1 MPRSVD
7 DATAARHRRKVAS
20 EQAFSSL
27 LRFRLSPFPATVGIV
42 SRPAPTAA
50 TRVPELKPGLRER
63 ILCAAGNSQSAGTR
77 RAYDSAW
84 RRFNNWC
91 SAAGHIA
98 LPAHPATVAAYLV
111 QAADTW
117 TPEGERAYSPATL
130 TKWVAAIT
138 DRHRRAGLEVSP
150 TQHETV
156 RATLTGIR
164 REYAQAG
171 DRPRNPRAPL
181 LTDDVLAIVTAARAQ
196 VHGWADMVSERRDT
210 ALLLMGFAGAFRRS
224 ELVELRGADVAPHP
238 LDGVHV
244 MVRRSKT
251 DQEGRGRVHAL
262 PRSADPARCPP
273 CAYARWAQVVEAFDR
288 GGRPAV
294 IALLSRSASGDVTT
308 HVCRDP
314 EAAAIAPHRVVF
326 RCVAGHGNLSSG
338 AMSGAAVHAAVR
350 RRAERAGYPAAAVSQ
365 LGAHSLRAGFV
376 TQAFRNGADAHAIMR
391 QTAHSTPAMVE
402 IYAREQAPLVGNAV
416 TTLGL

>member
-1 MPRSVD
+1 MSSP
-7 DATAARHRRKVAS
+7 ALPAVA
-20 EQAFSSL
+20 
-27 LRFRLSPFPATVGIV
+27 
-42 SRPAPTAA
+42 
-50 TRVPELKPGLRER
+50 RVPELEAAVRAR

-84 RRFNNWC
+84 RRFAGWC
-91 SAAGHIA
+91 STNGHTA

-111 QAADTW
+111 EAADTW
-117 TPEGERAYSPATL
+117 TPGGTRAYSPATL
-130 TKWVAAIT
+130 TKWVAAIA
-138 DRHRRAGLEVSP
+138 DRHRRAGVEVSP

-156 RATLTGIR
+156 RATLAGIR
-164 REYAQAG
+164 REYAAAG
-171 DRPRNPRAPL
+171 DRPRNPRSPL
-181 LTDDVLAIVTAARAQ
+181 LTDDVLAIVSAARAQ
-196 VHGWADMVSERRDT
+196 ARGWSAAVVERRDT
-210 ALLLMGFAGAFRRS
+210 ALLMMGFAGAFRRS
-224 ELVELRGADVAPHP
+224 ELVELRGADVALHP
-238 LDGVHV
+238 LDGVHIA
-244 MVRRSKT
+244 VRRSKT

-288 GGRPAV
+288 GGRPEV
-294 IALLSRSASGDVTT
+294 IALLSREDAGDVTT
-308 HVCRDP
+308 HVCGNP
-314 EAAAIAPHRVVF
+314 EAAEIAAHRPVF
-326 RCVAGHGNLSSG
+326 RCVAGHGNLSDG
-338 AMSGAAVHAAVR
+338 PMSGAAVHAAVR
-350 RRAERAGYPAAAVSQ
+350 RRAERAGYPAAVVSQ